1 MPTANDL
8 ASGMIDALRVTEP
21 TLDTSI
27 GSLARKIIDA
37 VAGTVA
43 EAYTDD
49 FLTSYAYDIDSKTG
63 GDLDDFCA
71 LFGIAR
77 LQAQRSTGV
86 VTFSRPSSIATTR
99 TATVGVGVQVMAMTN
114 PVVYVQTMTSAVMAI
129 GQTSVDVPVQA
140 LVAGPAGNVAA
151 GTLTNI
157 ATQIDGVTSVT
168 NTNALSNGA
177 VAETDDQLRARFK
190 ATVFRN
196 LAGTTSM
203 YRAMA
208 LQVQADPS
216 DSTSRAVTQV
226 NVIGSKKTWSEQVQV
241 VSGSA
246 ATTLT
251 SAAYIYPGSVFV
263 GANLSQ
269 GKILTPTTQ
278 YLATVNNGVNPA
290 TLTIVSVGT
299 NMPDGLYDLQFDYV
313 PTYSR
318 NDPFATRWGAV
329 GANITNRVDMWV
341 NGSVAQTATQSCVF
355 NSTSAMRFTG
365 ITNDPLQAAR
375 FIKLNGV
382 SPSINDVFVPLGF
395 GPIVNVP
402 STLAIGGTNYVLG
415 THYDIVHQNDAF
427 GYSPTSKFGLVF
439 YAAGS
444 IPPSNTPFSI
454 TYTYNAVPSTVQNSI
469 ESQWRLLGTDVQV
482 HAGKVVQYRYHLAI
496 VFDRTYDQSTV
507 TTNINTAIA
516 AFINGLGFG
525 SAMQVSDI
533 LQVVHSVPGV
543 DNARFLNNTDDGTHY
558 AMEIILPSGATGAVA
573 ASGGRA
579 IDVYFDDASYP
590 LFHSTRIIAKARN
603 NFGTP

>member
-1 MPTANDL
+1 MPTANDI
-8 ASGMIDALRVTEP
+8 ASGMIDALRLTEP

-37 VAGTVA
+37 VAGVQA
-43 EAYTDD
+43 EGATDD
-49 FLTSYAYDIDSKTG
+49 FLSTYTYDIDSKTG

-71 LFGIAR
+71 VFGLAR
-77 LQAQRSTGV
+77 LQAQRATGV
-86 VTFSRPSSIATTR
+86 VTFSRPASIAATR
-99 TATVGVGVQVMAMTN
+99 TATIGVGIQVMAMTN
-114 PVVYVQTMTSAVMAI
+114 PVVYAQTMTSAVMAI
-129 GQTSVDVPVQA
+129 GQTSIDVPVQA
-140 LVAGPAGNVAA
+140 LLAGPAGNVAA

-157 ATQIDGVTSVT
+157 ATQIDGVTAVT
-168 NTNALSNGA
+168 NSSALSNGA
-177 VAETDDQLRARFK
+177 VSETDDQLRTRFK

-196 LAGTTSM
+196 LAGTDAM

-226 NVIGSKKTWSEQVQV
+226 NVIGPKKTWIEQVQV
-241 VSGSA
+241 VSGVA

-251 SAAYIYPGSVFV
+251 SAAYIYPGSVYV
-263 GANLSQ
+263 GANVSQ

-278 YLATVNNGVNPA
+278 YIATINNSINPA
-290 TLTIVSVGT
+290 TLSIATVGT
-299 NMPDGLYDLQFDYV
+299 NMPDGFYDLQFDYV

-318 NDPFATRWGAV
+318 NDPLSTRWGAI
-329 GANITNRVDMWV
+329 GASITNRVDIWV
-341 NGSVAQTATQSCVF
+341 NGTVAQTATQSCVF

-365 ITNDPLQAAR
+365 VTNDPLQASR
-375 FIKLNGV
+375 FIKLNGT

-402 STLAIGGTNYVLG
+402 TTLSIGGTNYVLG

-427 GYSPTSKFGLVF
+427 GYGPTSKYGLVF
-439 YAAGS
+439 YAAGA
-444 IPPSNTPFSI
+444 IPASNTPFSI
-454 TYTYNAVPSTVQNSI
+454 TYTYNSVPFTAQNAI

-496 VFDRTYDQSTV
+496 VFDRTFDQSTV

-516 AFINGLGFG
+516 AFVNGLGFN
-525 SAMQVSDI
+525 SAMQISDL
-533 LQVVHSVPGV
+533 LQVIHAVPGV

-558 AMEIILPSGATGAVA
+558 AMEIILPNGSTGTVA
-573 ASGGRA
+573 QVGGRA
-579 IDVYFDDASYP
+579 VDVYFNDASYP